1 MSPSD
6 LSMHC
11 FSMLHNIDHMLIGL
25 KLVPNHHYY
34 KRKIIYYELPS
45 YDHLLFERTVLSNS
59 GVDVNGE
66 ESTSAVKDGVKVT
79 H

>member
-25 KLVPNHHYY
+25 KLTPNHHYF
-34 KRKIIYYELPS
+34 REKIEYELPS
-45 YDHLLFERTVLSNS
+45 YDHLLFQRTVLSNS

-66 ESTSAVKDGVKVT
+66 ESTGAVKDGVKVT